1 MSLLNLIICCL
12 FAITKIIRA
21 AAGIEPATSRTRNEN
36 HTTRPS
42 ALELQSYPAFSLK
55 RAPSLSG
62 ENNKENLD

>member
-1 MSLLNLIICCL
+1 M
-12 FAITKIIRA
+12 RA
-21 AAGIEPATSRTRNEN
+21 GGELVAVVQKRGTPGIEPGTSRTRNEN